1 MTHSV
6 VSPFRAS
13 SFHDVASFLT
23 FHSVTSCQYHT
34 DTLMCL
40 PEDRF
45 AGAYHK
51 SWNNR
56 LLELG
61 PKGMQKCFGFGVVE
75 RHCAWK
81 GGENKEVRIFN
92 K

>member
-1 MTHSV
+1 
-6 VSPFRAS
+6 
-13 SFHDVASFLT
+13 
-23 FHSVTSCQYHT
+23 
-34 DTLMCL
+34 MCL